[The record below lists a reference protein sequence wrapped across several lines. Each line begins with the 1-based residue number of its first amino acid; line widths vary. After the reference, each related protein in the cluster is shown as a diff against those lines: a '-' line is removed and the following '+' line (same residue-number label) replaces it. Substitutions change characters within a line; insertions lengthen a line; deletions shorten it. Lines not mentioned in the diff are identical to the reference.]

1 MKKDINPPVIIATI
15 MRPEG
20 ETGVQTHFRAIYE
33 WFSKA
38 GMQIDLI
45 TPFGAFLWIVY
56 PVFGLRRLIL
66 LFSKPLSVWWYR
78 YWHAVFL
85 FVNLKKKL
93 ADGLPCIIYA
103 QCPLSVKAALS
114 ARVSAAQKIIMVVH
128 FNISQADEWSD
139 RGEIVKGESLYLS
152 IKKFENDILPK
163 VDALIYV
170 SDFMKRILE
179 GRIPELTNVQSK
191 VIPNFI
197 FDPGVCEASCTSADL
212 ITIGTLEY
220 RKNQKFA
227 LEIIS
232 AAKKLDRI
240 LKLTVVGDGP
250 DRKMLE
256 EYAVSLG
263 VENQIVF
270 LGFRKNAI
278 DLLDGH
284 QAYLHVAHIENL
296 PLTLIEALAK
306 GLPVFAPAT
315 GGIPEVFIDEVQGRF
330 IPLDDPGVAAK
341 LIIESLDNN
350 DFMSEIKVSSRGRFL
365 NNFSSDIVA
374 QKIACYFK
382 AVVLG

>member
-1 MKKDINPPVIIATI
+1 MQKDINSPVIIATI

-20 ETGVQTHFRAIYE
+20 ETGVQTHFRAIHE
-33 WFSKA
+33 WFSKS

-56 PVFGLRRLIL
+56 PIFGLRRLII

-85 FVNLKKKL
+85 FINLKRKL

-114 ARVSAAQKIIMVVH
+114 ARVSTAQKIVMVVH

-139 RGEIVKGESLYLS
+139 RGEIVKGDSLYLS
-152 IKKFENDILPK
+152 IKKFENYILPK

-170 SDFMKRILE
+170 SEFMKRILE
-179 GRIPELTNVQSK
+179 NRIPELTNVQSR

-197 FDPGVCEASCTSADL
+197 FDPGVCEATCASTDL

-220 RKNQKFA
+220 RKNQRFA

-256 EYAVSLG
+256 EYAASLG
-263 VENQIVF
+263 VESQIIF
-270 LGFRKNAI
+270 LGFRKNAV
-278 DLLDGH
+278 DLLEGH
-284 QAYLHVAHIENL
+284 RAYLHVAHIENL

-315 GGIPEVFIDEVQGRF
+315 GGIPEVFVDEVQGRF
-330 IPLDDPGVAAK
+330 IPLDDADAAAK
-341 LIIESLDNN
+341 LIVDSLDN
-350 DFMSEIKVSSRGRFL
+350 DIFMGGIKLSSRDRFL
-365 NNFSSDIVA
+365 NCFSSDIVA

-382 AVVLG
+382 SVVQG